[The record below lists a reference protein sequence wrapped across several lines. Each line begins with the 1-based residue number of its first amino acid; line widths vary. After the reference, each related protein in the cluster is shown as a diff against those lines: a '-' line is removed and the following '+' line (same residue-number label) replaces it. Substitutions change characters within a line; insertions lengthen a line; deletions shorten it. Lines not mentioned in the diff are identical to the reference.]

1 MTSSHWLFLALLA
14 TGYGLALVYG
24 SLAPIAAVSFGLLLV
39 AWLCVAQS
47 ASRHVRL
54 FGHLLFIMTGLA
66 LATHLL
72 PGFNNANVIDNA
84 RFTADAA
91 AFSMYLNLDKPL
103 IGFWL
108 LLACPWIL
116 PRTDVNQSLK
126 VGLLALIATSV
137 VCMTAAASLGSVAWA
152 PKWPAQ
158 SILWWVNNL
167 LLVTLTEEL
176 FFRAYLQ
183 GSLQRLFAGWKFA
196 TPMAIAITASLFGLS
211 HIGAGWEW
219 MLLAGLAGVGY
230 GTAFRF
236 GGLPSAVICHF
247 GLNAVHFGLFT
258 YPMLAR

>member
-1 MTSSHWLFLALLA
+1 MTSRHWLFIALLA

-24 SLAPIAAVSFGLLLV
+24 SLAPIAAVSLGLLLV
-39 AWLCVAQS
+39 AWFCVAR
-47 ASRHVRL
+47 SRLRYARIL
-54 FGHLLFIMTGLA
+54 GHSLFIITGLA

-72 PGFNNANVIDNA
+72 PGFNNAKVIDNA

-116 PRTDVNQSLK
+116 TKIDVGDSVK
-126 VGLLALIATSV
+126 VGLLALIATSAL
-137 VCMTAAASLGSVAWA
+137 CMTVAMGLGTVDWA

-158 SILWWVNNL
+158 STLWWVNNL

-183 GSLQRLFAGWKFA
+183 GGLQRFFAGSTFA

-211 HIGAGWEW
+211 HIGAGWEL

-230 GTAFRF
+230 GIAFRF
-236 GGLPSAVICHF
+236 GSLPAAVICHF
-247 GLNAVHFGLFT
+247 GLNAVHFGLFS